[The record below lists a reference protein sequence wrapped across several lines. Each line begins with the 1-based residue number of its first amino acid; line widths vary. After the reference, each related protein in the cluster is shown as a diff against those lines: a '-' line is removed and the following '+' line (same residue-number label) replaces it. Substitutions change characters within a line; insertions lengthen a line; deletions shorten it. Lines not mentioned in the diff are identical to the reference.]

1 MHEARQKC
9 GERARR
15 KPLVDLVLRGV
26 KEPSVGHE
34 PLPRSIHSAAGN
46 GLSKDRRRK
55 PRESSSS
62 STNHVLKY
70 QPLYTT
76 QQLKNLGPTPI

>member
-1 MHEARQKC
+1 MRR
-9 GERARR
+9 GGSVERARR
-15 KPLVDLVLRGV
+15 KPLDMVLRV
-26 KEPSVGHE
+26 KEPSSVGHE
-34 PLPRSIHSAAGN
+34 PLPRSIHSAAAGN